1 MLLHAQ
7 FHVAMLLCAE
17 FHVTLLFHA
26 HFYVTMLLL
35 SFAQFH
41 LLRSVL
47 HFH

>member
-1 MLLHAQ
+1 MLLRAQ
-7 FHVAMLLCAE
+7 FHVRMLLRAE

-41 LLRSVL
+41 LLRPVL

>member
-41 LLRSVL
+41 LLRPVL